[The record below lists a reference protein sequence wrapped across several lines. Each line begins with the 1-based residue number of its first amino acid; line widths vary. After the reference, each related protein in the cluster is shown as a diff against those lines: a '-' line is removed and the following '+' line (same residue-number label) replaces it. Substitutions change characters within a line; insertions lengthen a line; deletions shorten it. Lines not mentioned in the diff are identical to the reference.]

1 MTDDTRDIP
10 QDIAALGFEDALAA
24 LEAIVG
30 KLESGSV
37 SLEDSIDMYTRGT
50 WLKRHCENKLHEAE
64 ARIEKIALR
73 EGGEVATEDF
83 EGK

>member
-50 WLKRHCENKLHEAE
+50 WLKRHCENKLRQAE

>member
-50 WLKRHCENKLHEAE
+50 WLKRHCENKLRQAE

-73 EGGEVATEDF
+73 EDGEVATEDF
-83 EGK
+83 EDK